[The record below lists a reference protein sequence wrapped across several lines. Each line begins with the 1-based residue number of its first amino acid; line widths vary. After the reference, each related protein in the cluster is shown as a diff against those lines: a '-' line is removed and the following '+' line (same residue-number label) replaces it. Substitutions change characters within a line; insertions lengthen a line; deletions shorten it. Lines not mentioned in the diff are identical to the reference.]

1 MARKADREG
10 KGPERLVG
18 ARATFDPTRWYKVP
32 SRREPTPGASGSNL
46 TLESRMGFLRRI
58 GGASLRN
65 ARWKIALRFVR
76 RYSSAQGSGSR
87 PQHAAEARLAG

>member
-1 MARKADREG
+1 MAAIHQAIFHSALVEG
-10 KGPERLVG
+10 VHP
-18 ARATFDPTRWYKVP
+18 
-32 SRREPTPGASGSNL
+32 SGSNL